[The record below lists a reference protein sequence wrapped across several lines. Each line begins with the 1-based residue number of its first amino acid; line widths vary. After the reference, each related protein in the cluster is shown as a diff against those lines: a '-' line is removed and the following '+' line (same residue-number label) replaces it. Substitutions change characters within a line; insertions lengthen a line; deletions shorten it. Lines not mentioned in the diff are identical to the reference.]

1 MEKFIYE
8 IPTKVYF
15 GEGQIIGLKEEV
27 KKYGTRLLLVYG
39 GNSIKRNGIYE
50 SITKLLDE
58 AGVELWEE
66 SGVQPNP
73 KITSVE
79 RGVRTC
85 REHDIQ
91 MVLAVGGGSC
101 IDCAKAIAAGAC
113 SESEPWNLVLH
124 SEMIQ
129 KVLPIMCVVTLAATG
144 SEMDGIAVINNPT
157 TNEKRPMKHP
167 KLRPSVA
174 VLDPTY
180 TYSVPKYQT
189 AAGTADIMSHLME
202 TYFSRHEGYMQA
214 RMEEALM
221 KTCIHYG
228 PIAMRDPEN
237 YEARANLMWTSTWAI
252 NDMLKCGRPVT
263 WSVHAIEHQLSAY
276 YEVTHGVGLAVLTPH
291 WMRKVLS
298 EQTVDDFAMFARNVW
313 HVEEEDSYKAAEE
326 GIRELEAFFRVLE
339 LPETLR
345 EAGVKDQRYFQNMAE
360 KAMPF
365 LKDTY
370 VALTKDDVIDLYEK
384 SF

>member
-91 MVLAVGGGSC
+91 RVLAVGGGSC

-113 SESEPWNLVLH
+113 SE
-124 SEMIQ
+124 
-129 KVLPIMCVVTLAATG
+129 
-144 SEMDGIAVINNPT
+144 
-157 TNEKRPMKHP
+157 
-167 KLRPSVA
+167 
-174 VLDPTY
+174 
-180 TYSVPKYQT
+180 
-189 AAGTADIMSHLME
+189 
-202 TYFSRHEGYMQA
+202 
-214 RMEEALM
+214 
-221 KTCIHYG
+221 
-228 PIAMRDPEN
+228 
-237 YEARANLMWTSTWAI
+237 
-252 NDMLKCGRPVT
+252 
-263 WSVHAIEHQLSAY
+263 
-276 YEVTHGVGLAVLTPH
+276 
-291 WMRKVLS
+291 
-298 EQTVDDFAMFARNVW
+298 
-313 HVEEEDSYKAAEE
+313 
-326 GIRELEAFFRVLE
+326 
-339 LPETLR
+339 
-345 EAGVKDQRYFQNMAE
+345 
-360 KAMPF
+360 
-365 LKDTY
+365 
-370 VALTKDDVIDLYEK
+370 
-384 SF
+384 